1 MKKVAVIGA
10 GFGGMTAAAELARAG
25 HQVTLFE
32 QGTTLG
38 GKAQLVARSGV
49 KLDTGPT
56 LLTMPHVVRETF
68 ERLGATDLLPRFHR
82 LPHHA
87 RYTWS
92 DGRTFDCGDDL
103 ERTAKSASAFEPGD
117 AIHRFYADAKNIH
130 FAAGEPYLEAPFEG
144 TLPFMTRVARRG
156 VASAIAGLKLSSL
169 DALARK
175 HFRSPQLQQ
184 FAGRFATYAGASPY
198 EASAAF
204 AMIPHIEREFGV
216 HHVEGGMAALVAA
229 FGEALKRLGVTIHY
243 GARAAWKAQGR
254 ALLAGPPGGEAG
266 FDSIVV
272 NEDPLRGSR
281 EPLALSGYV
290 LLLDVDRRLSLPH
303 HSIAFTDDPK
313 TEFTAL
319 FRGEQ
324 PYATTVYVC
333 HPAASDASVA
343 PEGRSGLFVM
353 VNAPALRGDADAAK
367 WSEHGER
374 LRAVCIDAVKRLAPE
389 AREARVEVIGE
400 RTPVDLQ
407 RGGAPGGSI
416 YGFLPH
422 GKFGPF
428 ARPKMRS
435 KTRGVFYAGGGTHP
449 GGGVPMVMLSGHF
462 ASTLVQQHLGAPS
475 PRVRGEGRGEGRS

>member
-1 MKKVAVIGA
+1 MKRVAVIGA
-10 GFGGMTAAAELARAG
+10 GFGGMTAAAELAHAG
-25 HQVTLFE
+25 HAVTLFE
-32 QGTTLG
+32 QSATLG
-38 GKAQLVARSGV
+38 GKAQLVSRAGV

-56 LLTMPHVVRETF
+56 LLTMPHVVQGTF
-68 ERLGATDLLPRFHR
+68 ARLGAADLLPRFHR
-82 LPHHA
+82 LTHHA

-103 ERTAKSASAFEPGD
+103 DATATSAGVFESP
-117 AIHRFYADAKNIH
+117 AAMRRFYEDARNIH
-130 FAAGEPYLEAPFEG
+130 HAAGEPYLEAPFEG
-144 TLPFMTRVARRG
+144 TLAFMTRVARRG
-156 VASAIAGLKLSSL
+156 VASAIAGLKMSSL

-175 HFRSPQLQQ
+175 HFTSPQLQQ

-204 AMIPHIEREFGV
+204 AMIPHIERAFGV
-216 HHVEGGMAALVAA
+216 HHVHGGMAALVAA
-229 FGEALKRLGVTIHY
+229 FGEALKRLGVTVVH
-243 GARAAWKAQGR
+243 GARAGWRGHGR
-254 ALLAGPPGGEAG
+254 ELLAGPVGGEAA

-272 NEDPLRGSR
+272 NEDPLVGSDA
-281 EPLALSGYV
+281 PLALSGYV

-313 TEFTAL
+313 TEFAAL

-324 PYATTVYVC
+324 PLATTVYVC

-343 PEGRSGLFVM
+343 PDGRSGLFVM
-353 VNAPALRGDADAAK
+353 VNAPALRSADDAEK
-367 WSEHGER
+367 WQTLKAQ
-374 LRAVCIDAVKRLAPE
+374 LRTVCVDAVKRLSPE
-389 AREARVEVIGE
+389 AREANLEVIAE

-428 ARPKMRS
+428 ARPKMRA

-462 ASTLVQQHLGAPS
+462 AASLVASHLESA
-475 PRVRGEGRGEGRS
+475 R

>member
-32 QGTTLG
+32 QASTLG
-38 GKAQLVARSGV
+38 GKAQLVTHAGV

-56 LLTMPHVVRETF
+56 LLTMPHVVEQTF
-68 ERLGATDLLPRFHR
+68 SRLGAADLLPRFHR
-82 LPHHA
+82 LTHHA

-103 ERTAKSASAFEPGD
+103 EQTAASASTFEDGNS
-117 AIHRFYADAKNIH
+117 IHRFYEDAKNIH
-130 FAAGEPYLEAPFEG
+130 YAAGEPYLEAPFEG
-144 TLPFMTRVARRG
+144 TLAFMTRVARRG
-156 VASAIAGLKLSSL
+156 VASALAGLKMSSL
-169 DALARK
+169 DSLARK
-175 HFRSPQLQQ
+175 HFTSPQLQQ
-184 FAGRFATYAGASPY
+184 FVGRFATYAGASPY

-204 AMIPHIEREFGV
+204 AMIPHIERAFGV
-216 HHVEGGMAALVAA
+216 HHVEGGMAGLVAA
-229 FGEALKRLGVTIHY
+229 FGKALERLGVTIRY
-243 GARAAWKAQGR
+243 GARASWKQHGR
-254 ALLAGPPGGEAG
+254 SLVAGPSGDEHE

-272 NEDPLRGSR
+272 NQDPLLGTH

-290 LLLDVDRRLSLPH
+290 LLLDADRRLSLPH

-313 TEFTAL
+313 TEFAAL

-343 PEGRSGLFVM
+343 PQGRSGLFVM
-353 VNAPALRGDADAAK
+353 VNSPALRGEADVGRWTQHATQ
-367 WSEHGER
+367 
-374 LRAVCIDAVKRLAPE
+374 LRALCVETVKKLAPE
-389 AREARVEVIGE
+389 ARDANIAIVGE
-400 RTPVDLQ
+400 RTPVDLA

-462 ASTLVQQHLGAPS
+462 ASTLVEQHLG
-475 PRVRGEGRGEGRS
+475 GRS